1 MDAIPPDYEETALST
16 IAHNG
21 AARVV
26 VGIDTHKDEH
36 VAVAVDGLGVR
47 LGDHR
52 LSTTTA
58 GYADLEGW
66 VAGLGDA
73 VTFGVEG
80 TGSYGAGL
88 TRFLSSRGHTVIEV
102 NRPDRSTRRRLGKSD
117 PIDAESAARSVLAG
131 TAVGT
136 PKSGTGNVEMIRMLK
151 IARDSAIKARSQAM
165 SQMKSLLVTLP
176 AELRETLDDLPVS
189 KLARRCA
196 GFRPGEVSTIT
207 SAAKFTLRSIARRR
221 QQLSDEISALD
232 SELARLTEETAP
244 ELVQAFGMGPNTAA
258 TLLVTAGDNP
268 ERLRSKSAFAAL
280 CGVSPIP
287 ASSGKTNRHRLNRGG
302 DRRANSALHQIV
314 IVRLKSDERT
324 RSYMERRIKEGK
336 TKLEVIRCLKRYVA
350 NEVFHM
356 LRQLPNKDIQM
367 AA

>member
-1 MDAIPPDYEETALST
+1 MRTLAP
-16 IAHNG
+16 NG

-88 TRFLSSRGHTVIEV
+88 TRFLSSRGHRGIEAS
-102 NRPDRSTRRRLGKSD
+102 RAGGATRRRLGKSE
-117 PIDAESAARSVLAG
+117 PIDAEPAARSVLAG

-196 GFRPGEVSTIT
+196 GFRPGEASTIT
-207 SAAKFTLRSIARRR
+207 PAAKFTLRSVARQR
-221 QQLSDEISALD
+221 QHTQ
-232 SELARLTEETAP
+232 
-244 ELVQAFGMGPNTAA
+244 
-258 TLLVTAGDNP
+258 
-268 ERLRSKSAFAAL
+268 
-280 CGVSPIP
+280 
-287 ASSGKTNRHRLNRGG
+287 H
-302 DRRANSALHQIV
+302 
-314 IVRLKSDERT
+314 
-324 RSYMERRIKEGK
+324 
-336 TKLEVIRCLKRYVA
+336 
-350 NEVFHM
+350 
-356 LRQLPNKDIQM
+356 
-367 AA
+367 